1 MGIRRIWRSSKSQH
15 GHRET
20 PPRVV
25 LQHTL
30 YLADEVGS
38 PGRLPRP
45 WNSQVETCRQPPA
58 MDGHEFF
65 LEGERRSHQAPARR
79 TWLAPKARQAPKHT
93 PPCPPHLL
101 PRPSL
106 SIQHLVFVRR
116 CRCCSFQEH
125 TFDRKINKNR
135 HHQSR
140 RPTTPPLR
148 RRTPVATAGPC
159 SPRGG
164 RVGSVGSLPS
174 KNRVRQRLAVRQLR
188 SMRFAAGQCGRPI
201 WCVAPPSD
209 TRRVPGIYAV
219 VSANWSG
226 VPPLRP
232 ITSCA
237 CNLTSAAAHL
247 LGTCR
252 GRVCTLTATP
262 RNPVQVRRCMW
273 E

>member
-1 MGIRRIWRSSKSQH
+1 
-15 GHRET
+15 
-20 PPRVV
+20 
-25 LQHTL
+25 
-30 YLADEVGS
+30 
-38 PGRLPRP
+38 
-45 WNSQVETCRQPPA
+45 